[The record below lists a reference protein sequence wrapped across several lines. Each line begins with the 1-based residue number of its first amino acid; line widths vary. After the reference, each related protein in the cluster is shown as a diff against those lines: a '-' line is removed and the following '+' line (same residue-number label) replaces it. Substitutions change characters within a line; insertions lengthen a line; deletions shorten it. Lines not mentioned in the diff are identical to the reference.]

1 MIKPVCR
8 LATCVIL
15 FAGLK
20 VRRQKA
26 GEVGCSWS
34 AKQADKLPDDK
45 TRISRDSSH
54 LAGEE
59 RAKRKKGITSALFTE
74 DVRQKCLATCLISR
88 LLQNVC
94 TQLSKKINF
103 FNRNLIRNRS
113 RSEAS
118 SSEIPLSERP
128 CFTEEPKV
136 ETRWLQATEQRC
148 QGISFRLRSLEMAAT
163 YRVLERQSI
172 NGLPY
177 STYRYSRN

>member
-1 MIKPVCR
+1 MVLCWYYQLGSAQELRLKVFVSFLIALIGVDRCCKQVRISCDEQCSFNINYERYTVCQRSSGWSQMIKPVCR

-94 TQLSKKINF
+94 T
-103 FNRNLIRNRS
+103 
-113 RSEAS
+113 
-118 SSEIPLSERP
+118 
-128 CFTEEPKV
+128 
-136 ETRWLQATEQRC
+136 
-148 QGISFRLRSLEMAAT
+148 
-163 YRVLERQSI
+163 
-172 NGLPY
+172 
-177 STYRYSRN
+177 